1 MIYYPLNTMIGVTKM
16 KNKAFTTFMATA
28 ITATLVLPASTA
40 NAASN
45 DSPLNHSIQIDEQI
59 VAAKTKVPSGQTV
72 TITNITKD
80 KVITSNGQFKIS
92 QSLKPL
98 FNTSNKTAL
107 TNAEATVVVKNGEIT
122 SVTALTLNK
131 AGTNKKAVYFDGGD
145 AQIAGNLTVNADYV
159 KVQNI
164 DIDGELI
171 ITNRVKKAITI
182 DGVDVEETITFKPLL
197 TRKVNWLYVSLK
209 DIKSS
214 KINVERSKINVTS
227 DQPISKVDVVSKVN
241 TFEVKANVDK
251 LIIDVENDFSLY
263 GEGKIEQ
270 VIVKHGAKVA
280 LDSGH
285 QINKVQVDDKKA
297 SVILPVVNKSEL
309 SKLVSS
315 PPYVAVSYN
324 GNDILTTERWTTQ
337 ADRSAFESVVA
348 SAGAVANNPNA
359 SQEQVSNAITH
370 YKNALVA
377 YQAAQKNGTKYT
389 YGDKSSLQSLINS
402 VQYVTVSWNNGND
415 VASYVPWTTQSE
427 KDALASAVSS
437 AQYVVNNSYSTQS
450 DITNSISNLNYAIT
464 VYKNAQK
471 YGTSQTNTDR
481 SALLSLINSVQYV
494 AVSWNNG
501 NDVASYTPW
510 TTQSEK
516 DALVS
521 AVSSA
526 QSVANNS
533 YSTQS
538 DISNSISNLNYA
550 ITVYKNAQKY
560 GTYQTNA
567 DRSALSSLINSVQ
580 YVTVSVNGSEL
591 SSNVTWTTQSEKD
604 ALVNAVSYAQSVANN
619 GYSSQ
624 SEISSAYN
632 YLYNAISTYRS
643 THKSGVNYRNYVDK
657 SWLTSL
663 INSVQYVKTSANGD
677 GTDVP
682 TYEKWTTER
691 AKRDLDRAVQ
701 NAQSV
706 ASNSYASSYEVT
718 DAINSLD
725 KAISIYK
732 EAQSYGNQK

>member
-1 MIYYPLNTMIGVTKM
+1 MIYYPLNTMIGVTNM
-16 KNKAFTTFMATA
+16 KNKALSTFMATA
-28 ITATLVLPASTA
+28 ITTTLVLPVLPA
-40 NAASN
+40 NAASS
-45 DSPLNHSIQIDEQI
+45 DSPLNHSIQIEKQ
-59 VAAKTKVPSGQTV
+59 VAAAKTKGQTV
-72 TITNITKD
+72 TITNINKE

-107 TNAEATVVVKNGEIT
+107 MNAEATIVVKNGEIT

-131 AGTNKKAVYFDGGD
+131 AGTNKKAVYFNGGD
-145 AQIAGNLTVNADYV
+145 AQIEGNLTVNADYV
-159 KVQNI
+159 KVQNV

-171 ITNRVKKAITI
+171 ITNRVKSAITI
-182 DGVDVEETITFKPLL
+182 DEVVVGETITLKPLL
-197 TRKVNWLYVSLK
+197 TRKINWLYVSLE
-209 DIKSS
+209 DIKSP
-214 KINVERSKINVTS
+214 KMNVERSKVNVTAN
-227 DQPISKVDVVSKVN
+227 QPISKVDVVGKVDS
-241 TFEVKANVDK
+241 FEVMANVDK
-251 LIIDVENDFSLY
+251 LIIDVEKDFKLY

-270 VIVKHGAKVA
+270 VVVKQGAKVA

-285 QINKVQVDDKKA
+285 FINRVQVDDKKA
-297 SVILPVVNKSEL
+297 SVTLPVANKTEL
-309 SKLVSS
+309 SKLVAS

-324 GNDILTTERWTTQ
+324 GNDILTTDKWTTQ
-337 ADRSAFESVVA
+337 AERSVFESAVT
-348 SAGAVANNPNA
+348 SARTVANNPNA
-359 SQEQVSNAITH
+359 SHEQVSNAITQ
-370 YKNALVA
+370 YKNALA
-377 YQAAQKNGTKYT
+377 NYQAVQKNGTKYT

-402 VQYVTVSWNNGND
+402 VQYVAVSWNNGND

-427 KDALASAVSS
+427 KDALVSAVSS
-437 AQYVVNNSYSTQS
+437 AQSVVNNYYASQS
-450 DITNSISNLNYAIT
+450 DITNSISNLNYAINT
-464 VYKNAQK
+464 YKNAQK
-471 YGTSQTNTDR
+471 YGTYQTNGDR

-533 YSTQS
+533 YASQS
-538 DISNSISNLNYA
+538 DITNSISNLNYA
-550 ITVYKNAQKY
+550 INTYKNAQKY

-567 DRSALSSLINSVQ
+567 DRSSLLSLINSVQ

-591 SSNVTWTTQSEKD
+591 SSTTIWTTQSEKD
-604 ALVNAVSYAQSVANN
+604 ALVSAVSYAQNVANN

-632 YLYNAISTYRS
+632 YLYSAISTYRS
-643 THKSGVNYRNYVDK
+643 NHKSGVNYRNYVDK

-677 GTDVP
+677 GTDIP
-682 TYEKWTTER
+682 YYEKWTTER
-691 AKRDLDRAVQ
+691 AKRDLEKAVQ
-701 NAQSV
+701 NAQYV
-706 ASNSYASSYEVT
+706 VNNSYASSYEVT

-732 EAQSYGNQK
+732 EAQSDGSKR

>member
-1 MIYYPLNTMIGVTKM
+1 M
-16 KNKAFTTFMATA
+16 KNKALSTFMATA
-28 ITATLVLPASTA
+28 ITATLVLPVSPA

-45 DSPLNHSIQIDEQI
+45 DSSLNHSIQIDGQ
-59 VAAKTKVPSGQTV
+59 VAEAKTKGQIV
-72 TITNITKD
+72 TINNITKD
-80 KVITSNGQFKIS
+80 KVLTSNGQFKIS
-92 QSLKPL
+92 QSLKSL
-98 FNTSNKTAL
+98 LKTSNSTAL
-107 TNAEATVVVKNGEIT
+107 ANAEATIIVKNGEIT
-122 SVTALTLNK
+122 SITALTLTK
-131 AGTNKKAVYFDGGD
+131 AGTNKKEVYFDGGGE
-145 AQIAGNLTVNADYV
+145 QIDGSLTVNADYV
-159 KVQNI
+159 KVQNVTI
-164 DIDGELI
+164 KDELI
-171 ITNRVKKAITI
+171 VTNRVKKAIAIDDVTI
-182 DGVDVEETITFKPLL
+182 GDTITFKPLL
-197 TRKVNWLYVSLK
+197 TRNINWLNVSLK
-209 DIKSS
+209 DITSPNINLERTKVNMTSDKTIS
-214 KINVERSKINVTS
+214 KI
-227 DQPISKVDVVSKVN
+227 DVVGKV
-241 TFEVKANVDK
+241 TAFEVTANVDK
-251 LIIDVENDFSLY
+251 LTIDVEKDFSLY

-270 VIVKHGAKVA
+270 VVVKQGAKVA

-285 QINKVQVDDKKA
+285 LINRVQVDDKKA
-297 SVILPVVNKSEL
+297 SVTLPVANKTEL
-309 SKLVSS
+309 SKLVAT

-324 GNDILTTERWTTQ
+324 GNDILTTEKWTTQ
-337 ADRSAFESVVA
+337 AERSVFESVVA
-348 SAGAVANNPNA
+348 SARTVANNPNA
-359 SQEQVSNAITH
+359 SHEQVNNAITQ
-370 YKNALVA
+370 YKNALA
-377 YQAAQKNGTKYT
+377 SYQAVQKNGTKYT

-402 VQYVTVSWNNGND
+402 IQYVAVSWNNGND
-415 VASYVPWTTQSE
+415 VASYTPWTTQSE

-437 AQYVVNNSYSTQS
+437 AQYVVNNNYATQS

-471 YGTSQTNTDR
+471 YGTYQTNGDR

-516 DALVS
+516 DALAS

-526 QSVANNS
+526 QSVANNN
-533 YSTQS
+533 YATQS
-538 DISNSISNLNYA
+538 DITNSFSNLNYA

-567 DRSALSSLINSVQ
+567 DRSALLSLINSVQ

-591 SSNVTWTTQSEKD
+591 SSNTIWTTQSEKD
-604 ALVNAVSYAQSVANN
+604 TLVSAVSYAQSVANN

-643 THKSGVNYRNYVDK
+643 NHKSGVNYRNYVDK

-663 INSVQYVKTSANGD
+663 INTVQYVKVSANED

-682 TYEKWTTER
+682 YYEKWTTER
-691 AKRDLDRAVQ
+691 EKRDLEKAVQ

-706 ASNSYASSYEVT
+706 VNNSYASSYEVT

-725 KAISIYK
+725 KAINIYK
-732 EAQSYGNQK
+732 EVQRSGKQR